1 VPQTALTHSDG
12 YCLFSDPNPLGTSRR
27 PQKKLAT
34 RFTVRKIGSS
44 PALVPNS
51 SRKWGKHDDWH
62 MFPDVVRGAF
72 YLLFARRKLRD
83 DARRYWYEDRT

>member
-12 YCLFSDPNPLGTSRR
+12 YCLFSGPNPLGTSRR

-34 RFTVRKIGSS
+34 RFTARKVGSS
-44 PALVPNS
+44 PTLVLNS
-51 SRKWGKHDDWH
+51 PKWDKHGDWH
-62 MFPDVVRGAF
+62 MFPDVVRRAF

-83 DARRYWYEDRT
+83 YTRRYWYEDRT